1 MIRLSVKIRVY
12 VKSKL
17 ILNFKKKIENSKLII
32 SFFWLKE
39 FWEQLRPFK
48 FLKLVVTKTRCT
60 TLFLSLLW
68 SPGNLNI
75 SKCSPYVWQLQ

>member
-17 ILNFKKKIENSKLII
+17 ILNLKKIENSKLII

-39 FWEQLRPFK
+39 FWEQLRSFK